1 MNAPDFAGLGAC
13 VGNLLDKVNN
23 TDQLLPGHLFE
34 LTYSKSLVTDS
45 GRISA
50 HLCTLTT

>member
-1 MNAPDFAGLGAC
+1 MNTPDFAGLAAF

-45 GRISA
+45 VRISA
-50 HLCTLTT
+50 HLCAVTT